1 MPLKID
7 LLPLEPSIP
16 GQARLSIKKW
26 QGSAE
31 RLEFS
36 IQRNQDH
43 YYLQGGRQWSNNPF
57 WFKVAHFS
65 EVANG
70 DSLET
75 IIGADV
81 VDPLLEGGANSQF
94 QIELREQGLGYS
106 DRGVPKPHKD
116 VLSSA
121 ASGET
126 PSSGGSADLPAPSTP
141 AEPAPDI
148 PDLPELTLPEP
159 APAPAAEPVA
169 PVVPVAPAP
178 AAKKKFP
185 LLALI
190 IALIVLA
197 AAAAGAWWWFNK
209 KADAPAATAPTTS
222 NVPANAGG
230 ACTADSMASESELG
244 FVQNCI
250 KQAPDSAALLKII
263 ELAKAGNHC
272 GIAQRLY
279 ANRAQNGDM
288 QIATAY
294 AHEYDPKYHQASSC
308 FAEPDKAT
316 AAYWYETILSHEPDN
331 ADAKARFEEL
341 KP

>member
-43 YYLQGGRQWSNNPF
+43 YYLQGGQQWSNNPF

-65 EVANG
+65 VVADG
-70 DSLET
+70 ESLET
-75 IIGADV
+75 IVGADV
-81 VDPLLEGGANSQF
+81 VDPLLEGTGHSQVRF
-94 QIELREQGLGYS
+94 ELREQGLGYS
-106 DRGVPKPHKD
+106 DKGVPRPHNEL
-116 VLSSA
+116 LSSA
-121 ASGET
+121 ASGNT
-126 PSSGGSADLPAPSTP
+126 PSSGGSADLPAPATPAPPVP
-141 AEPAPDI
+141 AEPLPTAE
-148 PDLPELTLPEP
+148 PELVTPVEAVVP
-159 APAPAAEPVA
+159 AA
-169 PVVPVAPAP
+169 PVVTP
-178 AAKKKFP
+178 AARKKSF
-185 LLALI
+185 LLPLI

-209 KADAPAATAPTTS
+209 KPDAPVAVGQPTSPAPAPIAS
-222 NVPANAGG
+222 NG
-230 ACTADSMASESELG
+230 ACTAESMASESELG

-263 ELAKAGNHC
+263 ESAKAGNHC

-316 AAYWYETILSHEPDN
+316 AAYWYETILGHEPDN

>member
-1 MPLKID
+1 MALKID

-43 YYLQGGRQWSNNPF
+43 YYLQGGQQWSNNPF

-65 EVANG
+65 QVAEG
-70 DSLET
+70 ESLET
-75 IIGADV
+75 IVGADV
-81 VDPLLEGGANSQF
+81 VDPLLEGTANSQV

-106 DRGVPKPHKD
+106 DRGVPRPHKEL
-116 VLSSA
+116 LSSA
-121 ASGET
+121 AGGNT
-126 PSSGGSADLPAPSTP
+126 PSSGGSTDLPAPVTPAPATP
-141 AEPAPDI
+141 AEP
-148 PDLPELTLPEP
+148 LPPAQPEP
-159 APAPAAEPVA
+159 VEPVVTTVQAAA
-169 PVVPVAPAP
+169 PI
-178 AAKKKFP
+178 AARKKSFLLP
-185 LLALI
+185 LI
-190 IALIVLA
+190 VGLIVLA
-197 AAAAGAWWWFNK
+197 AAAAGAWWWFSK
-209 KADAPAATAPTTS
+209 KADIPATANSSTSTAPAPT
-222 NVPANAGG
+222 NG
-230 ACTADSMASESELG
+230 ACTAESMASESELG

-263 ELAKAGNHC
+263 ESAKAGNHC

-308 FAEPDKAT
+308 FAEPDQAT

>member
-1 MPLKID
+1 MALKID

-43 YYLQGGRQWSNNPF
+43 YYLQGGQQWSNNPF

-65 EVANG
+65 QVAEG
-70 DSLET
+70 ESLET
-75 IIGADV
+75 IVGADV
-81 VDPLLEGGANSQF
+81 VDPLLEGTANSQV

-106 DRGVPKPHKD
+106 DRGVPRPHKEL
-116 VLSSA
+116 LSSA
-121 ASGET
+121 AGGNT
-126 PSSGGSADLPAPSTP
+126 PSSGGSTDLPAPLTPAPATP
-141 AEPAPDI
+141 AEP
-148 PDLPELTLPEP
+148 LPPAQPEP
-159 APAPAAEPVA
+159 AEPVMTTAQAAA
-169 PVVPVAPAP
+169 PV
-178 AAKKKFP
+178 AAGKKSF
-185 LLALI
+185 LLPLI
-190 IALIVLA
+190 IGLIVLA

-209 KADAPAATAPTTS
+209 KVDTPAAASSSTSTAPAPT
-222 NVPANAGG
+222 GG
-230 ACTADSMASESELG
+230 ACTAESMASESELG

-263 ELAKAGNHC
+263 ESAKAGNHC

-316 AAYWYETILSHEPDN
+316 AAYWYETILGHEPDN

>member
-1 MPLKID
+1 MALKID
-7 LLPLEPSIP
+7 LLPLEPNIP

-43 YYLQGGRQWSNNPF
+43 HYLQGGQQWSNNPF

-65 EVANG
+65 LVAEG
-70 DSLET
+70 ESLET
-75 IIGADV
+75 IVGADV
-81 VDPLLEGGANSQF
+81 VDPLLEGTGNSQV

-106 DRGVPKPHKD
+106 DRGVPRPHKEL
-116 VLSSA
+116 LSSA
-121 ASGET
+121 ASGNT
-126 PSSGGSADLPAPSTP
+126 PSSGGSTDLPAPSTP
-141 AEPAPDI
+141 APPLPAEPAP
-148 PDLPELTLPEP
+148 PAPPEP
-159 APAPAAEPVA
+159 AQAVVAPPAPEVPAPAAS
-169 PVVPVAPAP
+169 
-178 AAKKKFP
+178 KKSW
-185 LLALI
+185 LLPLI
-190 IALIVLA
+190 IALVVLA
-197 AAAAGAWWWFNK
+197 AAAGGAWWWFNK
-209 KADAPAATAPTTS
+209 KTDAPVISATT
-222 NVPANAGG
+222 GG
-230 ACTADSMASESELG
+230 ACTADSMASETELG

-263 ELAKAGNHC
+263 ESAKAGNHC

-308 FAEPDKAT
+308 FAEPDQAT